1 MKYLITEKQLKTLRK
16 YMKKFLNEDSS
27 MDSYI
32 QGDNDP
38 NAPWNKSYGSSE
50 DDNVSIVM
58 VTYNG
63 RKVAKVTIDFDNNEV
78 YTDFYT
84 NNRDMNNSIEDKL
97 DELKAGGMGVLEI
110 LADDDTVTYQDLM
123 SEY

>member
-1 MKYLITEKQLKTLRK
+1 MKYLITEKQLKQIRK
-16 YMKKFLNEDSS
+16 YMKNFIKEND

-38 NAPWNKSYGSSE
+38 NAPWNKSYGFNE
-50 DDNVSIVM
+50 DDDIRIVN

-63 RKVAKVTIDFDNNEV
+63 KKIAKITIDFDNNEV

-84 NNRDMNNSIEDKL
+84 NNQSINNSIDDKL
-97 DELKAGGMGVLEI
+97 DELKAEGMGVLEI
-110 LADDDTVTYQDLM
+110 LADNDTITYQELM
-123 SEY
+123 SEN